1 MVADLLSCLRVRVY
15 FAILGSSRFFLST
28 NAASFCQESSTL
40 RLPRKVWPCAAQIF
54 CAVELMALHV
64 IFAISGSSRFFLST
78 NAASFC
84 QESSTLRLPRKVWPC
99 AAQIFCA
106 VELMASHVIF
116 AISGSSRFFL
126 STNAASFCEAFSTL
140 RLPRKVWPCA
150 AQIFLCCRVDGL
162 ARDFLLFRAAAGY
175 LLAPT
180 RQVSATH
187 LPRSACHAR
196 SGCAQLSFFVL
207 WS

>member
-28 NAASFCQESSTL
+28 NAAGFAKN
-40 RLPRKVWPCAAQIF
+40 LPRSACHARFGRAQLRFLCCGVDGLARDF
-54 CAVELMALHV
+54 CYFRQQQVFSEHQRGK
-64 IFAISGSSRFFLST
+64 F
-78 NAASFC
+78 
-84 QESSTLRLPRKVWPC
+84 LPR
-99 AAQIFCA
+99 IFHAPPATQGLA
-106 VELMASHVIF
+106 VRSSDFLCCRLMASHVIF

-196 SGCAQLSFFVL
+196 SCHAQLSFFVL